1 MSWLNYF
8 SVLWRDSQILSIW
21 GKGKEGEG
29 IKTIWSLFAHRI
41 SQNCFLF
48 VSFIKTP
55 VGFMMVI
62 ELSGAIQSDIILVI
76 SNSNK
81 CTVQVWFEITS
92 LISDQNCTTWSS
104 INFFMTSMLK
114 SQNLVAQIQ
123 DFLILYKYFIY
134 PVLSWFEKKMKKLT
148 SFSWNFSVFF

>member
-8 SVLWRDSQILSIW
+8 SLLWRDSQILSIW

-92 LISDQNCTTWSS
+92 LISDQNCMTWSS
-104 INFFMTSMLK
+104 ITFLWHLCWNCKIQLLK
-114 SQNLVAQIQ
+114 YRIFLFCINILSIQ
-123 DFLILYKYFIY
+123 YWAGL
-134 PVLSWFEKKMKKLT
+134 
-148 SFSWNFSVFF
+148 

>member
-1 MSWLNYF
+1 
-8 SVLWRDSQILSIW
+8 
-21 GKGKEGEG
+21 
-29 IKTIWSLFAHRI
+29 
-41 SQNCFLF
+41 
-48 VSFIKTP
+48 
-55 VGFMMVI
+55 MMVI